1 MKTLITVGRSFG
13 SGGGFV
19 AQEIG
24 RQLGIKVW
32 DNDLISKAAEESGFS
47 KDLFARSDE
56 SKSAFSLS
64 SFFSSWRFSSAQDYV
79 GGDALFRIQSEVIR
93 RIASEGPA
101 IFVGRCSDYILRD
114 MDKLNVFVSAPDE
127 FRIARVASR
136 EDMTPE
142 EAEELIRKKDRTR
155 QAYYNFFTFGNW
167 GSAAGYDL
175 CVDSSILGIEETAE
189 FIINFGR
196 RAGKIDG

>member
-1 MKTLITVGRSFG
+1 MKTLITIGRSFG

-24 RQLGIKVW
+24 RRLGIKVW
-32 DNDLISKAAEESGFS
+32 DNNLISKAAEESGFS

-64 SFFSSWRFSSAQDYV
+64 SFFASWRFGQAQDYV
-79 GGDALFRIQSEVIR
+79 GSDALFRIQSEVIR
-93 RIASEGPA
+93 RIASEGSA

-114 MDKLNVFVSAPDE
+114 MDTLDVFVAAPSE
-127 FRIARVASR
+127 YRIERVAQR
-136 EDMTPE
+136 ENMTPE
-142 EAEELIRKKDRTR
+142 QAEELIRKKDRTR

-167 GSAAGYDL
+167 GSADGYDL
-175 CVDSSILGIEETAE
+175 CVDSSILGIEGTAD
-189 FIINFGR
+189 FIIEFGR

>member
-1 MKTLITVGRSFG
+1 MKTLITIGRSFG

-24 RQLGIKVW
+24 RRLGIKVW

-64 SFFSSWRFSSAQDYV
+64 SFFASWRFGQAQDYV
-79 GGDALFRIQSEVIR
+79 GSDALFRIQSEVIR
-93 RIASEGPA
+93 RIASEGSA
-101 IFVGRCSDYILRD
+101 IFVGRSSDYILRD
-114 MDKLNVFVSAPDE
+114 MDTLDVFVAAPSE
-127 FRIARVASR
+127 YRIERVAQR
-136 EDMTPE
+136 ENMTPE
-142 EAEELIRKKDRTR
+142 QAEELIRKKDRTR

-167 GSAAGYDL
+167 GSADGYDL
-175 CVDSSILGIEETAE
+175 CVDSSILGIEGTAD
-189 FIINFGR
+189 FIIEFGR